1 MVHLGVRLVTI
12 FAKKSSSH
20 ASLHSWRPPM
30 SCICSADGDYDENRI
45 SLVPITA
52 VAVATAANTATGCS
66 LLELPECSDPA
77 LTGYLA

>member
-1 MVHLGVRLVTI
+1 MVHLEVRLVTV

-20 ASLHSWRPPM
+20 ASLHNWLPPM
-30 SCICSADGDYDENRI
+30 SCICSAGGDYDENRI

-52 VAVATAANTATGCS
+52 VTIATAANTATGGS

-77 LTGYLA
+77 LGGYLA